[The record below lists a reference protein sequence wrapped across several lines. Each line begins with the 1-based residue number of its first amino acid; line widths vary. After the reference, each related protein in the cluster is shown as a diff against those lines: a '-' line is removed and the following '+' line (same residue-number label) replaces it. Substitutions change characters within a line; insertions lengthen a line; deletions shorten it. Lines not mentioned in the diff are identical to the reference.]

1 MLKNNT
7 TTKLNKKESKNIDT
21 VVYFSGNGKCELAST
36 AKKYIEEISGY
47 ENCRLRCHLT
57 YVGINCDEI
66 PSSKT
71 IVLLKNYEWNFKLY
85 GKLFDRNSFEQI
97 KFFIDM
103 TNTCSKQSLWCNA
116 KHYSSIV
123 MLTCNNCFIWFV
135 WIPSQNFTLLQN
147 SYLNWGPDNI
157 RRLYVIKAL

>member
-1 MLKNNT
+1 MANVNWHLQQ
-7 TTKLNKKESKNIDT
+7 
-21 VVYFSGNGKCELAST
+21 
-36 AKKYIEEISGY
+36 KKYIEEITGY

-57 YVGINCDEI
+57 CVGIDCDEI

-71 IVLLKNYEWNFKLY
+71 NVLLKNYKWNLKIY

-116 KHYSSIV
+116 KDYSSIV
-123 MLTCNNCFIWFV
+123 MFYAD
-135 WIPSQNFTLLQN
+135 LQ
-147 SYLNWGPDNI
+147 
-157 RRLYVIKAL
+157 